1 MFTESLRLVGVDNKY
16 KMKQGLELHTD
27 HFQKCDA
34 MTFVHVTGLEYN
46 PS

>member
-1 MFTESLRLVGVDNKY
+1 MFAESLHLVEVDNKD

-27 HFQKCDA
+27 HFLKCDA